1 MPKLKLNVGKYD
13 NNSFSTNL
21 RVILREKG
29 ITVEKLGDD
38 IGLSSSILY
47 DYLNGKTK
55 NQSRKEKLKYS
66 KSNLG

>member
-47 DYLNGKTK
+47 DYLNVRRRLVQE
-55 NQSRKEKLKYS
+55 NV
-66 KSNLG
+66 